1 MTDVEFLYPVYK
13 GLKSLNAAKTFQ
25 VTIGGWMDKP
35 SGVYTYN
42 GILFSLKKKRNS
54 HTCYNI
60 GDPESFLLSEISQ
73 SQKDKPCRSPF
84 NEVLS
89 PFIQTESRMVLIRT
103 WRGRGVIV

>member
-1 MTDVEFLYPVYK
+1 
-13 GLKSLNAAKTFQ
+13 
-25 VTIGGWMDKP
+25 MDKP

-42 GILFSLKKKRNS
+42 GILFSLKRNS

-60 GDPESFLLSEISQ
+60 GEPEGFLLSEISQ
-73 SQKDKPCRSPF
+73 SQKDEHCKSPF

-89 PFIQTESRMVLIRT
+89 PFIQTESRMVLTRT